1 MRVGRAEGAGGS
13 ELDAPDLPEER
24 KRQLRKVRW
33 LQWLTIVHVL
43 AAGVILILVS
53 GSSQAVKAT
62 WIDDLIGLVPPA
74 AYLLAMRYDHR
85 APNRRFPYGYHR
97 AQSIA
102 FFWAAIALVFL
113 GSYIVVESA
122 LKLVTLEHPTIG
134 TIELFGHD
142 VWLGWMMLP
151 ALAFTGIPQ
160 FFLGRAKMPLAEE
173 LNDKVLHADAGMNR
187 ADWLAAGAAAIGVIG
202 MAFGL
207 FWLDAAAA
215 IFIGA
220 EIVEEGI
227 KHMKGVYL
235 QLLGERPTSVDY
247 ERELELPRRIE
258 NAARGF
264 DWVLD
269 ARVRLREEGR
279 YIFGEV
285 FVEPRDGEVSVERL
299 DRAGRDLYE
308 MDWRIRDLVVVP
320 VRDLDVDSELKGR
333 DDRG

>member
-1 MRVGRAEGAGGS
+1 VTQIRPRTGTEVR
-13 ELDAPDLPEER
+13 DLPDER
-24 KRQLRKVRW
+24 QRQLRKIKR
-33 LQWLTIVHVL
+33 LQWLTIIHVL
-43 AAGVILILVS
+43 AAGTVLIIVS

-74 AYLLAMRYDHR
+74 AYLIAMRYDHR
-85 APNRRFPYGYHR
+85 PPNRRFPYGFHR

-113 GSYIVVESA
+113 GGYIVVESVI
-122 LKLVTLEHPTIG
+122 KLVTLEHPTIG

-160 FFLGRAKMPLAEE
+160 YFLGRAKMPLAEE
-173 LNDKVLHADAGMNR
+173 LNDKILHADAAMNR
-187 ADWLAAGAAAIGVIG
+187 ADWLAASAATVGVIG

-207 FWLDAAAA
+207 FWLDALAA

-227 KHMKGVYL
+227 KHMRGVYL

-247 ERELELPRRIE
+247 RETLDLPDRLEEVAREL
-258 NAARGF
+258 
-264 DWVLD
+264 DWVRD
-269 ARVRLREEGR
+269 ARARLREEGR

-285 FVEPRDGEVSVERL
+285 FVEPGDGGVPVDRL
-299 DRAGRDLYE
+299 DEATRKLYE
-308 MDWRIRDLVVVP
+308 VDWRIRDVVVVP
-320 VRDLDVDSELKGR
+320 VRDLDVDSHLQGR
-333 DDRG
+333 PDTN

>member
-1 MRVGRAEGAGGS
+1 MTQ
-13 ELDAPDLPEER
+13 APPRSGDEVRDLPEER
-24 KRQLRKVRW
+24 RRQLRKVKR
-33 LQWLTIVHVL
+33 LQKLTIVHVI
-43 AAGVILILVS
+43 AAGTVLIIVS

-62 WIDDLIGLVPPA
+62 WIDDLIGLVPPT
-74 AYLLAMRYDHR
+74 AYLIAMRYDHR
-85 APNRRFPYGYHR
+85 SPSRRFPYGYHR

-113 GSYIVVESA
+113 GGYIVVESVI
-122 LKLVTLEHPTIG
+122 KLVTLEHPTIG
-134 TIELFGHD
+134 TIDVFGHH

-160 FFLGRAKMPLAEE
+160 YFLGRAKMPLAEE
-173 LNDKVLHADAGMNR
+173 LNDKILHADAAMNR
-187 ADWLAAGAAAIGVIG
+187 ADWLAASAATVGVIG

-227 KHMKGVYL
+227 KHMRGVYL

-247 ERELELPRRIE
+247 RETLELPDRLE
-258 NAARGF
+258 EVARGL
-264 DWVLD
+264 DWVGD
-269 ARVRLREEGR
+269 ARARLREEGR

-285 FVEPRDGEVSVERL
+285 FVEAGDGEVPVERL
-299 DRAGRDLYE
+299 DEATRKLYE
-308 MDWRIRDLVVVP
+308 VDWRIRDLVVVP
-320 VRDLDVDSELKGR
+320 VRDLDVDSDLQGR
-333 DDRG
+333 PDAG